1 MPFNN
6 GTPER
11 IRTSDPRYRKPI
23 LYPAELRAHKFI
35 FNVSVAAVEARYVPH
50 LTTQFLGKFFD
61 HF

>member
-23 LYPAELRAHKFI
+23 LYPAELRARVSI
-35 FNVSVAAVEARYVPH
+35 FYAYLLEHPSSKPATVP
-50 LTTQFLGKFFD
+50 T
-61 HF
+61 